1 MALMTAENKKA
12 ETRKPGASGATRS
25 ASTRNYLLLII
36 GLIAVICFSLGL
48 VLVYGSETLSSGQVW
63 FLLAFLSLFVIL
75 SVSTVIW
82 LVVRHA
88 RQLAVAEFDSALE
101 WRTTS
106 PEKQKRR
113 LNLAV
118 RELGHLLGVGEQQL
132 ADLRAAYIVAED
144 LALRRVQNEAG
155 VPLMRK
161 VTIGAADFDAVLIN
175 KDLVTC
181 VAVSFLVRP
190 VIEQERI
197 NRLLREAAIAKN
209 IIDEIREGSR
219 VRLLLLLVTQLDR
232 SDEARLRSSITDYF
246 RETPVNVDIMWMDF
260 QELQKLYSDE

>member
-1 MALMTAENKKA
+1 M
-12 ETRKPGASGATRS
+12 RPS
-25 ASTRNYLLLII
+25 STRNYLLLII
-36 GLIAVICFSLGL
+36 GLIAVICISLGL
-48 VLVYGSETLSSGQVW
+48 VLVYGSATLSLGQVW
-63 FLLAFLSLFVIL
+63 FLLAFLSVFVAF
-75 SVSTVIW
+75 SVTTVIW
-82 LVVRHA
+82 LVVKHA
-88 RQLAVAEFDSALE
+88 HQLAVAEFDSALE

-106 PEKQKRR
+106 AEKQKRR

-118 RELGHLLGVGEQQL
+118 RELGLQLGVGEPQL

-161 VTIGAADFDAVLIN
+161 VTIGAADFDALLIN

-181 VAVSFLVRP
+181 VAVNFLVRP

-219 VRLLLLLVTQLDR
+219 LRLLLLLVTQLDR
-232 SDEARLRSSITDYF
+232 SDETKLRSSITDYF
-246 RETPVNVDIMWMDF
+246 KDTPVDVDIRWMDF